1 MIILK
6 NSNLF
11 LSLILLESPCQCLFQ
26 CIISI
31 CTKMSSQLIF
41 HTSKKSNDFVAYMR
55 GLLNK
60 VNRIKNSSV
69 SREFLDEVVGTNKVL
84 MFFFRFDEDFWSV
97 KKVERAF
104 FILEDN
110 LNRDLEGTI
119 IIRRRITGEGE
130 YSLREIANFLVVSA
144 NRLTF
149 WTGTGFSPMLPN
161 NRKEVKTNQISPNRN
176 RSHRRFKPYR
186 PVQTT

>member
-1 MIILK
+1 LPNLISFSDRRKFVIITIILVLVILG
-6 NSNLF
+6 SIFLLF
-11 LSLILLESPCQCLFQ
+11 FRSGNRDISWIDDVNDYIEELKPFPQPDSSGEPMPVPLSMYHFYLYENG
-26 CIISI
+26 
-31 CTKMSSQLIF
+31 SSQLIF

-130 YSLREIANFLVVSA
+130 YSLREIANF
-144 NRLTF
+144 F
-149 WTGTGFSPMLPN
+149 G
-161 NRKEVKTNQISPNRN
+161 
-176 RSHRRFKPYR
+176 
-186 PVQTT
+186 